1 MIQNEDNIPHKA
13 KQAVLTAVLKY
24 DYLGTYFDPL
34 NKAEEF
40 RVLVKMWFQR
50 LVAVLQ
56 QQMRAAFWPDTSQ
69 DKQRHMSNLFYI
81 PISSTFHHPVA
92 YPFH

>member
-1 MIQNEDNIPHKA
+1 MVRMLQIEESIPHKA

-56 QQMRAAFWPDTSQ
+56 QQMRAAFWPDKPRQARGIGT
-69 DKQRHMSNLFYI
+69 KPTHCNLQL
-81 PISSTFHHPVA
+81 SALKVH
-92 YPFH
+92 